1 MIINLKIYKTKL
13 ILTFLFILSSF
24 QFCIQAQADDIEE
37 LANKGWRI
45 IESKYTTIISH
56 PDVDINEINR
66 KIRIRFYDIFLYQ
79 DRNLAKDESAD
90 KQLAN
95 KIDIIFQKVEKIL
108 DMYPRRIH
116 LKVMIYKDQSLL
128 DMAYA
133 EVFGSLNE
141 RRFVSFYVH
150 KYTTIYTTK
159 RVISE
164 RVIAHEISHAVV
176 DHYFLILPPEKIK
189 ELLSQYVEIHL
200 ED

>member
-1 MIINLKIYKTKL
+1 MHKTRL
-13 ILTFLFILSSF
+13 ILAFLFILFSF

-37 LANKGWRI
+37 LADKGWRI

-56 PDVDINEINR
+56 PDVDINKINR
-66 KIRIRFYDIFLYQ
+66 KIKIRSYDAFLYQ
-79 DRNLAKDESAD
+79 SPNLTKDKSID
-90 KQLAN
+90 TQLAA
-95 KIDIIFQKVEKIL
+95 KIDILFQKVEKIL

-116 LKVMIYKDQSLL
+116 LKVMIYKNQSLL
-128 DMAYA
+128 DRAYA
-133 EVFGSLNE
+133 EIFGSMNE

-150 KYTTIYTTK
+150 KYTTIYITE

-164 RVIAHEISHAVV
+164 KVLAHEMGHAVV